1 MISTASPLSR
11 TRPFPVLLAAFTLF
25 ALTLALAPAV
35 RADAALENASP
46 GDGES
51 VAEPVDRVEL
61 TFSGPVELDEEATRL
76 LDSDGNEVSYVAVAD
91 DDGATWSLAPDTVL
105 AGGDHGVIW
114 EAKSADGH
122 TIKGTLKFAVTAVLE
137 DDAAVE
143 EDPISA
149 EEETVAAQ
157 EQAATAGEDPD
168 VAPSEDQV
176 ANDSPQEGE
185 SEAISA
191 TETSAQA
198 DSGDGG
204 GSSTLLIA
212 GAVLI
217 VLAGLAFV
225 VFGRIRN
232 KPSS

>member
-1 MISTASPLSR
+1 MIDTTSPLSR
-11 TRPFPVLLAAFTLF
+11 TRSFPVLLAAFTLF
-25 ALTLALAPAV
+25 VLTLAMAPTV

-51 VAEPVDRVEL
+51 VDEPVDRVDL
-61 TFSGPVELDEEATRL
+61 TFSGPVELDQEATRL
-76 LDSDGNEVSYVAVAD
+76 LDSDGNEVTYVAVAD

-143 EDPISA
+143 EDPIPA
-149 EEETVAAQ
+149 EQETVAAQ

-168 VAPSEDQV
+168 VAPSEEQV
-176 ANDSPQEGE
+176 ADDSTQGGD
-185 SEAISA
+185 SENISA
-191 TETSAQA
+191 TETSAQSDG
-198 DSGDGG
+198 DSGG
-204 GSSTLLIA
+204 GSSTFLIA
-212 GAVLI
+212 GAVVI
-217 VLAGLAFV
+217 VLAGLGFV
-225 VFGRIRN
+225 VYGRLRN
-232 KPSS
+232 KPIS

>member
-1 MISTASPLSR
+1 MTFRLSR
-11 TRPFPVLLAAFTLF
+11 TRRLPVRLAAFTLI
-25 ALTLALAPAV
+25 ALILALAPTA
-35 RADAALENASP
+35 RADATLKNAFP

-51 VAEPVDRVEL
+51 VAEPVDRVDL
-61 TFSGPVELDEEATRL
+61 TFSGPVELDQEATRL
-76 LDSDGNEVSYVAVAD
+76 LDSDGNEVSYVAVAA
-91 DDGATWSLAPDTVL
+91 DDGVTWSLAPDILL

-122 TIKGTLKFAVTAVLE
+122 TIGGTLKFAVTALAE

-143 EDPISA
+143 EDPNPS
-149 EEETVAAQ
+149 EQETVAAQ
-157 EQAATAGEDPD
+157 EQAATTGEDSD

-176 ANDSPQEGE
+176 ADDSSQGAD
-185 SEAISA
+185 SQTISGA
-191 TETSAQA
+191 ETSAQA
-198 DSGDGG
+198 DSDDGG
-204 GSSTLLIA
+204 GSSTFLIV

-225 VFGRIRN
+225 VYGRIRN